1 MMRGSI
7 LLLTIFI
14 GLQVGCDQ
22 QDGDEITVAEL
33 TAALVS
39 LVEGDAALDL
49 GGLADD
55 GLFDDDYDQPQVLN
69 KALQDTIWPRMHR
82 GVRWGRFITDRS
94 IEVHLDRVGLDTVDA
109 TITGSLSGFI
119 RAGGWNFGPDSAVVI
134 ADTLSKP
141 FQQTTTRRVRFLRV
155 GSTGDLRQD
164 WRIGGLTA
172 VLGTAGS
179 KVSLQGLRFSLSG
192 DTTTY
197 FHINRDELLDRF
209 FDRENLPHFRGQLPV
224 AMYVTVDNAGPLF
237 PLGSGERV
245 LIRHGRGLGR
255 FSRALLNDQGL
266 LNDVKPLDDIF
277 SGYWRPHQRPQ
288 QAHVFRLY
296 VEVLDLAS
304 LFVPEEAFHSEFIGL
319 PYLIAPDPQSPF

>member
-1 MMRGSI
+1 M
-7 LLLTIFI
+7 LLITVLIV
-14 GLQVGCDQ
+14 LQAGCDQ
-22 QDGDEITVAEL
+22 QDRDEITIAEL
-33 TAALVS
+33 TAALAS

-55 GLFDDDYDQPQVLN
+55 GLFDDDYDQSQVWN

-94 IEVHLDRVGLDTVDA
+94 IEVHLDRVGVDTVYA
-109 TITGSLSGFI
+109 TVTGTLTGFI
-119 RAGGWNFGPDSAVVI
+119 RAGGWNFGPDSTVVI

-141 FQQTTTRRVRFLRV
+141 FQQTTTRRVRFVRV
-155 GSTGDLRQD
+155 GSTGNLRQD

-179 KVSLQGLRFSLSG
+179 KVSLEELRFSFSG
-192 DTTTY
+192 DTATY
-197 FHINRDELLDRF
+197 FRLGRDEVLDRF
-209 FDRENLPHFRGQLPV
+209 FDRENLPRFTGQAPV
-224 AMYVTVDNAGPLF
+224 AMYVMVDNAGPVF
-237 PLGSGERV
+237 PLGSGELV

-255 FSRALLNDQGL
+255 FSRALLNDLGL
-266 LNDVKPLDDIF
+266 LNDVTPLDNIF

-296 VEVLDLAS
+296 VEVLDHAS
-304 LFVPEEAFHSEFIGL
+304 LLVPDEAFHSEFIGL
-319 PYLIAPDPQSPF
+319 PYLIAPDPQDPPF